1 MWNFYEKSNI
11 NIFHRKKITQFHEK
25 NKISLIFLILYI
37 SIKFIINGVPLNFT
51 NIHKPK
57 LIKIFNLHAKSHF
70 LAMYGL
76 FEKLPF
82 ASDHPVYSMKK

>member
-1 MWNFYEKSNI
+1 MKKSNI

-57 LIKIFNLHAKSHF
+57 LIKIFNLQPKSHI
-70 LAMYGL
+70 LAMYDQ

-82 ASDHPVYSMKK
+82 ASGHPVSSSDKPV